1 MGAIKIE
8 GNNLAE
14 DFLKLYKDYDQG
26 MMSESGNLVGGL
38 TEKEYQVLKK
48 EYAPAALDLLID
60 AVAKG
65 QDDFMSA
72 AEFSTYNGDEVV
84 TANTARYAITNVQDF
99 QFAYTGFAL
108 DALNNQATKADKR
121 AHLFSQLGVTMASTG
136 FLSAVRDNKAESNDI
151 IGKLTNLLAYDA
163 DYPEAV
169 NLLTK
174 LADLALDPMMLI
186 VSDDS
191 QDEKLR
197 SRALLVAVN
206 IVTNLSKQGDSA
218 VDVYM
223 HAFDAALA
231 EKISFDKYVDADL
244 WQTACEKLVKSALKL
259 EAATFTSNEGEFKKI
274 MPAMLR
280 VVIADASLDGYS
292 EDTYVSSF
300 IHLGA
305 RTTASSMTVLL
316 GYPDNEPATVVNLA
330 IKVLHGFAAFAV
342 ANQGSDQSAAIAIKN
357 AARGEDETVQYT
369 DADHTIPANVFT
381 DLRRVDDYDEKR
393 KRFHA
398 AKIIAANLGENYDSY
413 INDTLVGAF
422 KWGLLNDGKVLSA
435 IEALYA
441 LKDKTGFSLTTGDK
455 AIFEQVHWQVLEKQ
469 KTNTALPVGS
479 KMTYGQMA
487 TELLVYR
494 P

>member
-65 QDDFMSA
+65 QDDFMSQS
-72 AEFSTYNGDEVV
+72 EFTNYNGDEVV
-84 TANTARYAITNVQDF
+84 NKNTARYAITNVQDF

-191 QDEKLR
+191 QDAKLR

-231 EKISFDKYVDADL
+231 EKISFDK
-244 WQTACEKLVKSALKL
+244 
-259 EAATFTSNEGEFKKI
+259 
-274 MPAMLR
+274 
-280 VVIADASLDGYS
+280 
-292 EDTYVSSF
+292 
-300 IHLGA
+300 
-305 RTTASSMTVLL
+305 
-316 GYPDNEPATVVNLA
+316 
-330 IKVLHGFAAFAV
+330 
-342 ANQGSDQSAAIAIKN
+342 
-357 AARGEDETVQYT
+357 
-369 DADHTIPANVFT
+369 
-381 DLRRVDDYDEKR
+381 
-393 KRFHA
+393 
-398 AKIIAANLGENYDSY
+398 
-413 INDTLVGAF
+413 
-422 KWGLLNDGKVLSA
+422 
-435 IEALYA
+435 
-441 LKDKTGFSLTTGDK
+441 
-455 AIFEQVHWQVLEKQ
+455 
-469 KTNTALPVGS
+469 
-479 KMTYGQMA
+479 
-487 TELLVYR
+487 
-494 P
+494 